1 MVRILVIDDDP
12 LIRDMLSQ
20 VLEEAGYGVVPA
32 PDGDVGMKLFRE
44 DPTDLIITD
53 IVMPEKDGWETV
65 VALKKE
71 FPDVKIIAVSG
82 GAKIGPFTY
91 LMTAKRL
98 GADLIFAK
106 PLKKHELL
114 MGIQE
119 LLAK

>member
-1 MVRILVIDDDP
+1 MARILVIDDDP

-20 VLEEAGYGVVPA
+20 VLEEAGHEVVLA
-32 PDGDVGMKLFRE
+32 PDGEEGMNLFRSG
-44 DPTDLIITD
+44 PADLVITD

-65 VALKKE
+65 VVLKKE
-71 FPDVKIIAVSG
+71 FPAVKIIAVSG
-82 GAKIGPFTY
+82 GAKIGPFTH

-114 MGIQE
+114 KGIEE
-119 LLAK
+119 LLA